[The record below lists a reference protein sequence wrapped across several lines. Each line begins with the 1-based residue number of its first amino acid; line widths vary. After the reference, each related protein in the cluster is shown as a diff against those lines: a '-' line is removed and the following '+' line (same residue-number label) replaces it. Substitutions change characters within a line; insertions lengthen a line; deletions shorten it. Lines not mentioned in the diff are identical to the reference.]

1 MNKDSPVQHPLIAR
15 TGVRLSIVAIIIIV
29 AVAACRSIWVSLY
42 GVDIP
47 FWDQWAQVMTQL
59 APLKQGTL
67 HYSEY
72 WSPHNEHRVLFTRLI
87 SMALFEMN
95 GGIWSNLVEAYVNT
109 VIYGATLAL
118 FYVLACRNANRLFC
132 LILLFAVIILAAM
145 PYDWENILVGFQN
158 QFYIMIAFAIALAGV
173 ASYRRPGW
181 TTFSLLVVLAT
192 ASLFTMASGL
202 FGAAIVC
209 TVIVFRAWREPL
221 PKTFAASVVLAMM
234 LVMLCGLLLL
244 PSAPGN
250 DVYKAHG
257 IFDHARAVATA
268 LVWPL
273 VPMKPKYFLFGL
285 LIWAPSVL
293 WLIKFLR
300 TKAAS
305 DREIFLMGLIAWVV
319 LQAVAI
325 AHARGHNISSIPP
338 RYSNIASIG
347 LLANLAL
354 ALILA
359 SNWRPNT
366 LVKYLGYA
374 SIVLGVGITSV
385 IFVKRTPRDIDD
397 MQQRYDFGRMETFY
411 TRSYLISRD
420 PAFLQHAPLAIP
432 FPDAALLKAFLDSPI
447 VDSLLP
453 PTLQQAS
460 ADPATD
466 MTHKG
471 KSVAQIALDAQKA
484 AQHFMA
490 RIGVSSPPIFFQEVT
505 GDSDVGTENSP
516 IGSCS
521 NTNVNDTEITTGPLL
536 AKSGDP
542 LRFYGWIINP
552 QSHITNRFFLVL
564 SGNKRYK
571 LEVDPFLERKDVVR
585 AMHSNHRD
593 TYGFRASG
601 ILLNV
606 APGTYAVRLTTPADH
621 GQVICTLPYQLV
633 VAP

>member
-1 MNKDSPVQHPLIAR
+1 M
-15 TGVRLSIVAIIIIV
+15 
-29 AVAACRSIWVSLY
+29 C
-42 GVDIP
+42 
-47 FWDQWAQVMTQL
+47 
-59 APLKQGTL
+59 
-67 HYSEY
+67 
-72 WSPHNEHRVLFTRLI
+72 
-87 SMALFEMN
+87 FEGSKEFPN
-95 GGIWSNLVEAYVNT
+95 HLVNT
-109 VIYGATLAL
+109 LAH
-118 FYVLACRNANRLFC
+118 
-132 LILLFAVIILAAM
+132 II
-145 PYDWENILVGFQN
+145 P
-158 QFYIMIAFAIALAGV
+158 
-173 ASYRRPGW
+173 
-181 TTFSLLVVLAT
+181 LLVLPLLCVVCFE
-192 ASLFTMASGL
+192 SLDNQL
-202 FGAAIVC
+202 YYC
-209 TVIVFRAWREPL
+209 PL
-221 PKTFAASVVLAMM
+221 
-234 LVMLCGLLLL
+234 
-244 PSAPGN
+244 
-250 DVYKAHG
+250 
-257 IFDHARAVATA
+257 
-268 LVWPL
+268 
-273 VPMKPKYFLFGL
+273 
-285 LIWAPSVL
+285 
-293 WLIKFLR
+293 FLR
-300 TKAAS
+300 
-305 DREIFLMGLIAWVV
+305 V
-319 LQAVAI
+319 
-325 AHARGHNISSIPP
+325 HGHKFHIP
-338 RYSNIASIG
+338 IQG
-347 LLANLAL
+347 
-354 ALILA
+354 
-359 SNWRPNT
+359 
-366 LVKYLGYA
+366 
-374 SIVLGVGITSV
+374 
-385 IFVKRTPRDIDD
+385 
-397 MQQRYDFGRMETFY
+397 
-411 TRSYLISRD
+411 RSYLISRD